1 MASPYPEKPRYT
13 LQQAKPETS
22 APPAFN
28 PQPARELSDDEFART
43 ADLKQLHHDLLPE
56 FNIFV
61 IELYKLGMIPGW
73 RALRSVEDMHDDS
86 GPHEQAE

>member
-28 PQPARELSDDEFART
+28 PPPARELSDDEFART
-43 ADLKQLHHDLLPE
+43 ANLHKRHQTLLPE
-56 FNIFV
+56 FNAFV
-61 IELYKLGMIPGW
+61 IELYKIGLIPGW
-73 RALRSVEDMHDDS
+73 RALRSVEDI
-86 GPHEQAE
+86 HEPAMPREEDR